1 MSATQIVRNHLVVF
15 VHLFGLL
22 SSTPASGS
30 ERVEFNRDIRPIL
43 SDHCYAC
50 HGPDEKSR
58 KAGLR
63 LDIREPAFTPAKSG
77 AIPLVPRYPAK
88 SELIR
93 RITTDDEDD
102 RMPPAK
108 KGGKP
113 LSAKQV
119 ELLKQWSR
127 KGPNGKATGL
137 ICRNDPNPETQERKL
152 AS

>member
-113 LSAKQV
+113 PRQNRLNSEARVAEGAEWQGH
-119 ELLKQWSR
+119 WAY
-127 KGPNGKATGL
+127 PAA
-137 ICRNDPNPETQERKL
+137 NDPNPEIKKRKL